1 MADKYSEPKTDL
13 NNFDK
18 DLCSR
23 NPITGM
29 GLNGDGVGGLKP
41 KIAKSRG
48 EIVLNSDYMSWYMY
62 IYIYICVSLHTAG
75 NPVTGEGYSAGLTD
89 LDFMRKISRR
99 PGPMSH

>member
-1 MADKYSEPKTDL
+1 MADKCSEPKTDS
-13 NNFDK
+13 NNSDK

-41 KIAKSRG
+41 KIAKSR
-48 EIVLNSDYMSWYMY
+48 
-62 IYIYICVSLHTAG
+62 AG

-99 PGPMSH
+99 PGPLSN